1 MNIASNNPTFVK
13 PVHHMQVKAA
23 NKQGGDLRVSE
34 DHTHYV
40 YIDVDSGMTIYGR
53 DASQLLKDWDAR
65 RMLKAEYPQLRCIH
79 NSKTFEWEV
88 STANKKVKVQ
98 AACLEDA
105 KDMALEILAKM
116 EQKTVVVKRAA
127 VKTKALHKQTE
138 EDETDEDAE
147 SDEDSAMA
155 DMGDEA
161 TAEDAEEEEEKKSH
175 SIVPAKYRARYKP
188 FKDTNG
194 DGLSEQIKAHV
205 SAPNDAGK
213 LRISFSKLRRFAEAN
228 GCWSNDYS
236 HLNHGQM
243 KMNVTNRL
251 RAKIRKAKAD
261 GKEYDVQWK

>member
-1 MNIASNNPTFVK
+1 MTTFVK
-13 PVHHMQVKAA
+13 QPHHMQVKAA

-34 DHTHYV
+34 DQTY
-40 YIDVDSGMTIYGR
+40 YIYTDVDSGYIMGGR

-65 RMLKAEYPQLRCIH
+65 RMLKAEYPQLRCTQDD
-79 NSKTFEWEV
+79 KTFEWTI
-88 STANKKVKVQ
+88 STTNKKVKVQ

-105 KDMALEILAKM
+105 KDMALEALA
-116 EQKTVVVKRAA
+116 ELNQKTVVVKRVAA
-127 VKTKALHKQTE
+127 KTKALRKQIE
-138 EDETDEDAE
+138 ESAGIDETAE
-147 SDEDSAMA
+147 SDEDHALA

-161 TAEDAEEEEEKKSH
+161 AAEDEEEKESH

-205 SAPNDAGK
+205 SAPNDAGE

-251 RAKIRKAKAD
+251 RAKIRQAKAD
-261 GKEYDVQWK
+261 GKEYEIQWK

>member
-1 MNIASNNPTFVK
+1 MTTFVK
-13 PVHHMQVKAA
+13 QPHHMQVKAA

-34 DHTHYV
+34 DQTY
-40 YIDVDSGMTIYGR
+40 YIYTDVDSGYIMGGR

-65 RMLKAEYPQLRCIH
+65 RMLKAEYPQLRCTQDD
-79 NSKTFEWEV
+79 KTFEWTI
-88 STANKKVKVQ
+88 STTNKKVKVQ

-105 KDMALEILAKM
+105 KDLALEVMAKL
-116 EQKTVVVKRAA
+116 EQKAVVVKRAA
-127 VKTKALHKQTE
+127 AKTKALRSQIEDTE
-138 EDETDEDAE
+138 SEMNEDAE
-147 SDEDSAMA
+147 SDEDNALA

-161 TAEDAEEEEEKKSH
+161 AAEDEEEKESH
-175 SIVPAKYRARYKP
+175 SIVPAKYRVRYKP

-205 SAPNDAGK
+205 SAPNDAGE

-251 RAKIRKAKAD
+251 RAKIRQAKAD
-261 GKEYDVQWK
+261 GKEYEIQWK

>member
-1 MNIASNNPTFVK
+1 MTTFVK
-13 PVHHMQVKAA
+13 QPHHMQVKAA

-34 DHTHYV
+34 DQTHYV
-40 YIDVDSGMTIYGR
+40 YIDVDSGYIMGGR

-65 RMLKAEYPQLRCIH
+65 RMLKAEYPQLHCIQD
-79 NSKTFEWEV
+79 SKTFEWTI

-105 KDMALEILAKM
+105 KDMALEALA
-116 EQKTVVVKRAA
+116 ELNQKTVVVKRATP
-127 VKTKALHKQTE
+127 KTKALRKQTE
-138 EDETDEDAE
+138 AAE
-147 SDEDSAMA
+147 SDEDHALA
-155 DMGDEA
+155 DIGDEA
-161 TAEDAEEEEEKKSH
+161 AAEDAEEEEEKESH
-175 SIVPAKYRARYKP
+175 SIVPPKYRARYKP
-188 FKDTNG
+188 FKDTNS

-205 SAPNDAGK
+205 SAPNDAGE

>member
-1 MNIASNNPTFVK
+1 MTTASTNATFVRQ
-13 PVHHMQVKAA
+13 PHHMQVKAA

-34 DHTHYV
+34 DQTYYV
-40 YIDVDSGMTIYGR
+40 YTDVDSGYAMGGR
-53 DASQLLKDWDAR
+53 DASQLLKDWEAR
-65 RMLKAEYPQLRCIH
+65 RMLKAEYPQLRCIQD
-79 NSKTFEWEV
+79 SKTLEWTV

-105 KDMALEILAKM
+105 KDLALEALAEL
-116 EQKTVVVKRAA
+116 EQKTIVVKRAA
-127 VKTKALHKQTE
+127 AKTKALRKQIE

-147 SDEDSAMA
+147 SDEDNALA

-161 TAEDAEEEEEKKSH
+161 AAEDVEEEEEKESH
-175 SIVPAKYRARYKP
+175 SIVPPKYRARYKP

-205 SAPNDAGK
+205 SSENDAGEVR
-213 LRISFSKLRRFAEAN
+213 LSFSKLRRFAEAN

-251 RAKIRKAKAD
+251 RAKIRQAKAD
-261 GKEYDVQWK
+261 GKEYEIQWN